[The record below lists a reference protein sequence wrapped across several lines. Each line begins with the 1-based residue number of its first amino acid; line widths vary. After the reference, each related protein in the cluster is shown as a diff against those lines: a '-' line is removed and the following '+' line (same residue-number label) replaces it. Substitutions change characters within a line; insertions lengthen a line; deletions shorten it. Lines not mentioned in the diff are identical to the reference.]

1 MQKLSAPLVETKPD
15 QSVSEPKPTLTKP
28 QTSRHRHRGHHH
40 GTPADLNIPMES
52 QKSSFYSLERSGQY
66 HFIRP
71 HRQEVCDCTWYAQ
84 HQSIVHAY
92 EYSYPIRSWFSADSG
107 GTLIQWDTL
116 ARHGESFK
124 AWGKVQDFAI
134 WAIDITKNGQY
145 LFTTDKKGYMKQWST
160 RDHVLVRD
168 YGKIHENCIFAI
180 VSSYDS
186 KFLFTSDNKGYL
198 RKFSIDSRILLKGAR
213 TKTESVID
221 TIVVCHK
228 DK

>member
-1 MQKLSAPLVETKPD
+1 MQKVSAQAPEPK
-15 QSVSEPKPTLTKP
+15 VSEQKPKPST
-28 QTSRHRHRGHHH
+28 HRQHHH
-40 GTPADLNIPMES
+40 GTPADLNIPMAD
-52 QKSSFYSLERSGQY
+52 QKASFISMERWGQY

-71 HRQEVCDCTWYAQ
+71 HNQEVSDFIWYAQ

-92 EYSYPIRSWFSADSG
+92 EYSYPIRSFFSADSG